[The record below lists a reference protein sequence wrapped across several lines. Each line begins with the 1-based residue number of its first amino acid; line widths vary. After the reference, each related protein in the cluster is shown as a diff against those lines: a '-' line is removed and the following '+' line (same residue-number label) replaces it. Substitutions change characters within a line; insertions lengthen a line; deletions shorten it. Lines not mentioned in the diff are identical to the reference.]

1 MTDYFQSSRKSLVEH
16 MKDDFDP
23 RLANP
28 ATLRDLHTA
37 LIRIEIK
44 FDSLRTYIDTRF
56 LGLQQ
61 QFGKTERLHQIEFV
75 MIVLGFLGIILNLR

>member
-1 MTDYFQSSRKSLVEH
+1 MGGTAKTLTGVAMTDYFQSSRKSLVEH

-44 FDSLRTYIDTRF
+44 FDSLRNYIDSQTF
-56 LGLQQ
+56 
-61 QFGKTERLHQIEFV
+61 KTTQK
-75 MIVLGFLGIILNLR
+75 

>member
-1 MTDYFQSSRKSLVEH
+1 MGGITQTLTGANMTDYFQSSRKSLVEH

-23 RLANP
+23 RLENP

-44 FDSLRTYIDTRF
+44 FDSLRNYIDSQAF
-56 LGLQQ
+56 
-61 QFGKTERLHQIEFV
+61 KTTQK
-75 MIVLGFLGIILNLR
+75 

>member
-1 MTDYFQSSRKSLVEH
+1 MGGMTQTLTGAAMTENYEEPKKSLEDH

-44 FDSLRTYIDTRF
+44 FDSLRNYVDSQAFKAT
-56 LGLQQ
+56 Q
-61 QFGKTERLHQIEFV
+61 K
-75 MIVLGFLGIILNLR
+75 

>member
-1 MTDYFQSSRKSLVEH
+1 MGGITQTLTGAAMTEYFQIPQKSLVEH

-44 FDSLRTYIDTRF
+44 FDSLRNYIDSQAF
-56 LGLQQ
+56 
-61 QFGKTERLHQIEFV
+61 KTTQK
-75 MIVLGFLGIILNLR
+75 

>member
-1 MTDYFQSSRKSLVEH
+1 MGGMTQTLTGAAMTDYFQSSRKSLVEH

-28 ATLRDLHTA
+28 ATLRDLHNA

-44 FDSLRTYIDTRF
+44 FDSLRNYIDSQAF
-56 LGLQQ
+56 
-61 QFGKTERLHQIEFV
+61 KTTQK
-75 MIVLGFLGIILNLR
+75 

>member
-1 MTDYFQSSRKSLVEH
+1 MTDYFQSSRKSLAEH

-44 FDSLRTYIDTRF
+44 FDSFRNYIDS
-56 LGLQQ
+56 Q
-61 QFGKTERLHQIEFV
+61 
-75 MIVLGFLGIILNLR
+75 VLIAKQK